1 MQIVA
6 MGVTHAPTP
15 VHATTPE
22 YSRVNNTAPAAN
34 ANRSLIYVLAAVS
47 LALLGALIAVFISSN
62 KPSGAVATEGSPAP
76 APVAPVV
83 AAQTPAP
90 TVVVTA
96 PPAPT
101 VVYKNAPATTQAKAN
116 VNIDSL
122 RLRRNEIYARHG
134 YIFKDAALRNY
145 FMSQP
150 WYSPRYNN
158 VDGMLTA
165 AEKREIADIKA
176 AEKGWG
182 R

>member
-1 MQIVA
+1 
-6 MGVTHAPTP
+6 
-15 VHATTPE
+15 
-22 YSRVNNTAPAAN
+22 
-34 ANRSLIYVLAAVS
+34 
-47 LALLGALIAVFISSN
+47 
-62 KPSGAVATEGSPAP
+62 
-76 APVAPVV
+76 
-83 AAQTPAP
+83 
-90 TVVVTA
+90 VVTA